1 MSLWQS
7 TDANTSAPKF
17 APSLVKLTNTQDN
30 VNLVFGNVTV
40 SAFIANTV
48 TGVFGVT
55 TDEQTAS
62 GVTPTTSGH
71 PQHAGWVYRQAGTG
85 PVVSITA
92 NTGAY
97 SPDGNVYIRF
107 TGGGTSNVSANAQVF
122 TNSVTKA
129 ITTITV
135 ASGGEYSLTPTATAT
150 NANATFTITM
160 GGRAN
165 RIFTETLVAMG
176 SMSSDAADDGI
187 YPDS

>member
-1 MSLWQS
+1 MALWQS

-17 APSLVKLTNTQDN
+17 APSLVKLSNTQDN

-40 SAFIANTV
+40 SAFVANTV
-48 TGVFGVT
+48 TGVFGVDT
-55 TDEQTAS
+55 TEQSVSAS
-62 GVTPTTSGH
+62 SVTSGH
-71 PQHAGWVYRQAGTG
+71 PQHAGWVLRQAGTG

-122 TNSVTKA
+122 TNSVSKA

-135 ASGGEYSLTPTATAT
+135 NSGGEYSLTPSAAAT

-165 RIFTETLVAMG
+165 RVMTETLVAMG
-176 SMSSDAADDGI
+176 SMTSDAADDAI
-187 YPDS
+187 FPDS

>member
-1 MSLWQS
+1 MALWQS

-17 APSLVKLTNTQDN
+17 APSLVKLSNTQDN

-40 SAFIANTV
+40 SAFVANTV
-48 TGVFGVT
+48 TGVFGVDT
-55 TDEQTAS
+55 TEQSVSAS
-62 GVTPTTSGH
+62 STTSGH
-71 PQHAGWVYRQAGTG
+71 PQHAGWVLRQAGTG

-97 SPDGNVYIRF
+97 SPDGNVYIKF
-107 TGGGTSNVSANAQVF
+107 AGGGTSNVSANAQVF
-122 TNSVTKA
+122 TNSVSKA

-135 ASGGEYSLTPTATAT
+135 NSGGEYSLTPSAAAT

-165 RIFTETLVAMG
+165 RVLTETLVAMG
-176 SMSSDAADDGI
+176 SMTGDGADDTQFGE
-187 YPDS
+187 